1 MTLGPVGMEMER
13 KLKEKFSPVELS
25 LIDESHH
32 HAGHGGTHEEGE
44 SHYAIKI
51 VADAFAGQSLV
62 KCHRMINEVL
72 AEELKGRVHALRIS
86 AKAP

>member
-1 MTLGPVGMEMER
+1 MSLGPVGMEMER
-13 KLKEKFSPVELS
+13 KLKEKFAPTKLD

-32 HAGHGGTHEEGE
+32 HAGHGGTHVDGE

-51 VADAFAGQSLV
+51 VAEAFAGQSLV
-62 KCHRMINEVL
+62 KCHRMINDVL